1 MNYFTILS
9 IFILLSLINISSAL
23 PNGNGSLTK
32 LKKRNDCSCSFAIAD
47 FKSGKSGSATGIV
60 TFSQDESG
68 HTEVAGIFSKGLS
81 DDSASYGFR
90 IVDECRNVLFDL
102 SDGLNIQPDSDGDGS
117 KSFRHKFT
125 EFDVD
130 CTSNGILT
138 KKVHSSK
145 RNNDSNC
152 HNNKLRKRLPN
163 GGELTIN
170 GEGASYAGLTK

>member
-23 PNGNGSLTK
+23 QLR
-32 LKKRNDCSCSFAIAD
+32 KRNGDCKCSFAIAD
-47 FKSGKSGSATGIV
+47 FKSGSTCGIV

>member
-23 PNGNGSLTK
+23 RLGRRNGG
-32 LKKRNDCSCSFAIAD
+32 CECSFAIAD
-47 FKSGKSGSATGIV
+47 FKSGSARGIV
-60 TFSQDESG
+60 TFSQNELG
-68 HTEVAGIFSKGLS
+68 HTEVAGIFSKGLN
-81 DDSASYGFR
+81 DDNASYGFR

-102 SDGLNIQPDSDGDGS
+102 TDGLDIKPDGDGGS

-138 KKVHSSK
+138 KKIHNSK

-170 GEGASYAGLTK
+170 GEGSDYAGLTK